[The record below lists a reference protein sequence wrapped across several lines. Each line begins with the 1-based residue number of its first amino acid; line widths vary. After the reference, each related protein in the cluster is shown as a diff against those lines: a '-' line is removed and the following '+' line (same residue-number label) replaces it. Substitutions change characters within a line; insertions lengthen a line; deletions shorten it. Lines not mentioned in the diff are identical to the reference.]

1 MHPKAIGDRTA
12 AMVLGRLAGLY
23 ESVLIPFG
31 ENTRYDLVVGEGGR
45 FLKVQ
50 CKTGRLTSG
59 AVRFKV
65 CSMYYHHPNKWGK
78 TMSTRP
84 YTGEVDFFG
93 VYCPD
98 TDTVY
103 LVPSADVEYCHNSVA
118 LRVTPPKNNQAKRVR
133 WAADYEITPG

>member
-1 MHPKAIGDRTA
+1 
-12 AMVLGRLAGLY
+12 
-23 ESVLIPFG
+23 
-31 ENTRYDLVVGEGGR
+31 
-45 FLKVQ
+45 
-50 CKTGRLTSG
+50 
-59 AVRFKV
+59 
-65 CSMYYHHPNKWGK
+65 MYYHHPNKWGK

-103 LVPSADVEYCHNSVA
+103 LVPSADVEDCHNSVA